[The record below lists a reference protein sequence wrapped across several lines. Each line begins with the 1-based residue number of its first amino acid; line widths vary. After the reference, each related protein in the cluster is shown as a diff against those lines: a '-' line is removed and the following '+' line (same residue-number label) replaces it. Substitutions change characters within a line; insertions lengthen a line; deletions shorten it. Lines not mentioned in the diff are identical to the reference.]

1 MHIRKTLSLSLGW
14 ALTIGILLVPNS
26 FAQIQSTI
34 TCPSGDWDV
43 LSLLMMDPTLAPS
56 YHMEGDYA
64 SNGGA
69 GSYMYT
75 TWSKSDSKVWYIK
88 NPQGNPWDINLYDNQ
103 PTVPSRGYVY
113 QWVTEL
119 DNWPNQNSQSY
130 WGDPKSC
137 KKFNNGF
144 NSVDGHNSDESFR
157 WAARC
162 GVPNGANSSY
172 WNQKPTTQTQDYNS
186 NYYVYIDQVLQGSSY
201 NLDNALVELKGPG
214 TIAIYWGGYGSTESW
229 TANTISVQY
238 TYTCT
243 QENVNYCTDREVFDY
258 AYDANPNPYDQLKH
272 SYGWVQWRHY
282 KNSSQPG
289 NPANWGTPVA
299 QNTFNHVVS
308 GQTTANFQCF

>member
-1 MHIRKTLSLSLGW
+1 MQIGRALLLSLG
-14 ALTIGILLVPNS
+14 LTLTTGLLFVPNS
-26 FAQIQSTI
+26 FGQIQSTI
-34 TCPSGDWDV
+34 TCTSGNWDV
-43 LSLLMMDPTLAPS
+43 LSLMMMDPTLASS

-64 SNGGA
+64 SNGGP

-75 TWSKSDSKVWYIK
+75 TWSQSENKVWYIK

-103 PTVPSRGYVY
+103 PSIASQGYVY

-119 DNWPNQNSQSY
+119 DNWPTPTSTDY

-144 NSVDGHNSDESFR
+144 DNENNHDSDESFI
-157 WAARC
+157 WAPRC
-162 GVPNGANSSY
+162 GVPDGANSSS
-172 WNQKPTTQTQDYNS
+172 WNPTPTQAFQDYNS
-186 NYYVYIDQVLQGSSY
+186 NYYVYIDQVMQSGSY

-214 TIAIYWGGYGSTESW
+214 TIAIYWGGNNSTESW

-238 TYTCT
+238 TYTCS

-258 AYDANPNPYDQLKH
+258 AYDANPNPQDQLKH
-272 SYGWVQWRHY
+272 SYGWVHWRHY
-282 KNSSQPG
+282 KNSSAPG
-289 NPANWGTPVA
+289 DPANWGNPVA
-299 QNTFNHVVS
+299 ENTFNHVVS